1 MAHSRTR
8 AEKKLLSVFWKP
20 FSDVSVQFLPGI
32 TTGRMRLS
40 IGVKLLLIAGLGLG
54 FRLDDWLGGNDAQ
67 DRNPQ
72 LGPRQDNQEGRLDRL
87 IVPAFIITFITK
99 SITNLLFPPVP
110 LFTFVQGE
118 K

>member
-1 MAHSRTR
+1 
-8 AEKKLLSVFWKP
+8 
-20 FSDVSVQFLPGI
+20 
-32 TTGRMRLS
+32 MRLS
-40 IGVKLLLIAGLGLG
+40 TGVQLLLIAGLGLG